1 MNTPP
6 NGGPAFPF
14 EGLRTLGESYH
25 NGSAGMSLRAWY
37 AGLAM
42 QGILAS
48 ESEDTGYTVTYL
60 NGNGKETYRLES
72 PPVIDG
78 KEDLS
83 KPWVPNKI
91 LRTVEQNQA
100 RAAVAAAD
108 ALIAELS
115 QPQQTTTPKP

>member
-1 MNTPP
+1 MNDGGQDVPGYGCSKPITGP
-6 NGGPAFPF
+6 NGEVFF
-14 EGLRTLGESYH
+14 ENH
-25 NGSAGMSLRAWY
+25 APGMSLRQWY
-37 AGLAM
+37 SGLAM
-42 QGILAS
+42 QGILAA
-48 ESEDTGYTVTYL
+48 ESEDAGYTVTYL
-60 NGNGKETYRLES
+60 DGNGKETYRRES

-115 QPQQTTTPKP
+115 KPQ